1 MNNWITPEGFKT
13 GIEEVAP
20 KVYAYIQAF
29 GELGVSNAGLL
40 LDKEGAMAVDAL
52 MVPSMT
58 RRFLAAIKKVTTK
71 PVTRLVL
78 MDRLDLSHTQVTA
91 AGVNTLK
98 KAIPKAR
105 IRR

>member
-1 MNNWITPEGFKT
+1 MNNFITPAGFKT

-52 MVPSMT
+52 L
-58 RRFLAAIKKVTTK
+58 RW
-71 PVTRLVL
+71 
-78 MDRLDLSHTQVTA
+78 
-91 AGVNTLK
+91 GVGPAEKHACATN
-98 KAIPKAR
+98 R
-105 IRR
+105 CHSG